1 MVLDKLGDSLRNAL
15 RKLAGAGTVDKA
27 AVDELAKDVQRA
39 LLAGDVDVKLAQE
52 LVDRIKKRSLD
63 EKPKAGMTAREHV
76 VRVVYEELVSL
87 VGAQAE
93 VPLKPGKILLCGLF
107 GSGKTTTAG
116 KLARWYQKRG
126 LKPGLIAADTFRPA
140 AYEQLQQLSEQVR
153 ASFFGIKGE
162 KDSAKIV
169 REGLQK
175 LKADVIIIDS
185 SGRDALDKGMIAEL
199 KAINDAAKPEE
210 RILVLPADIGQAAR
224 AQAHAF
230 QQAVGITGVIITKLD
245 GTAKAGGALTATAVT
260 GAKVKWIGVGEK
272 LDAFESFEPDRF
284 VSRLIGWGDIQS
296 LVEKAK
302 EAIAPEKAEQLVGRM
317 LEARFTMD
325 DFYEQLKAMQQMGP
339 LKGVLEMMPG
349 AVRLPKEMDL
359 GKQEGKMKRWKFAI
373 ESMTQAERADPSLIQ
388 QSRIARIAKGA
399 GIPESEVRDLL
410 KHYEQTKRLM
420 KSIGGAGMKRG
431 PMGRLMKRFK
441 GFG

>member
-1 MVLDKLGDSLRNAL
+1 
-15 RKLAGAGTVDKA
+15 
-27 AVDELAKDVQRA
+27 
-39 LLAGDVDVKLAQE
+39 
-52 LVDRIKKRSLD
+52 
-63 EKPKAGMTAREHV
+63 
-76 VRVVYEELVSL
+76 
-87 VGAQAE
+87 
-93 VPLKPGKILLCGLF
+93 
-107 GSGKTTTAG
+107 
-116 KLARWYQKRG
+116 
-126 LKPGLIAADTFRPA
+126 
-140 AYEQLQQLSEQVR
+140 
-153 ASFFGIKGE
+153 
-162 KDSAKIV
+162 
-169 REGLQK
+169 
-175 LKADVIIIDS
+175 
-185 SGRDALDKGMIAEL
+185 
-199 KAINDAAKPEE
+199 
-210 RILVLPADIGQAAR
+210 
-224 AQAHAF
+224 
-230 QQAVGITGVIITKLD
+230 
-245 GTAKAGGALTATAVT
+245 LTATAVT